1 MKTTGFLVVLGL
13 AATTALMAAAADVPA
28 AKPAAAPVSRV
39 TKAINY
45 SRASS
50 SKVDF
55 RGTELMQQA
64 SGEAKVQSRTGRV
77 DVEVRVSGL
86 DPATKF
92 GLEYLTY
99 VLWAVS
105 PQGRADNLG
114 EILLDKGAAHLKTT
128 TELQTFG
135 MIVTAEPYFAVT
147 QPSNVVV
154 LENAVR
160 PDTAGHEELIDSSY
174 ELLPRGAY
182 SSSNQRISDAI
193 FGIDPRTPLEL
204 FEARNALR
212 IARNAGAEKYA
223 GHAIE
228 KAAQSLSYAETA
240 YRQKQKR
247 EQVDTYARDASQ
259 TAEDAR
265 VMAVKEQV
273 KEREQMEAAQKEA
286 AARAQAEAEIQRRKQ
301 AELDRANAE
310 AAKAEAERM
319 KQEAVAAA
327 EQAAKA
333 KVEADAAR
341 AAAVAQQQ
349 ALAQQTEQA
358 KLQADQAR
366 QQADQ
371 ARQQADQARQ
381 QTEQARQQTEQ
392 AEKLRQQAEQEKT
405 EMRARLLQQLNAVL
419 ETRDS
424 ARGLI
429 SNMGDVLFETGKYEL
444 KPMARE
450 RLARVSG
457 ILLAHSGL
465 NVQIEG
471 YTDSTGSDDFNQRL
485 SEQRA
490 EAVRAYLVQSGVA
503 AAAVSA
509 QGLGKSEPIASND
522 TPDGRQKNR
531 RVELVVS
538 GDAIG
543 SNTGGNAPATVGPHV
558 VNTSAQR

>member
-1 MKTTGFLVVLGL
+1 MKTTRFFVLVAL
-13 AATTALMAAAADVPA
+13 AATTGLAAAAADVPA

-381 QTEQARQQTEQ
+381 QTEQA
-392 AEKLRQQAEQEKT
+392 EKLRQQAEQEKT

>member
-1 MKTTGFLVVLGL
+1 MKTTRFFVLLAL
-13 AATTALMAAAADVPA
+13 AATTALAATAADVPA
-28 AKPAAAPVSRV
+28 AKPAAVPVSRV

-64 SGEAKVQSRTGRV
+64 GGEAKVQSRTGRV
-77 DVEVRVSGL
+77 DIDVKVTGL

-114 EILLDKGAAHLKTT
+114 ELLLDKGAAHLKTT

-160 PDTAGHEELIDSSY
+160 PDTAGREEQIDSSY

-182 SSSNQRISDAI
+182 SSSNQRINDAI

-212 IARNAGAEKYA
+212 IARNAGSEKYA
-223 GHAIE
+223 AHALE
-228 KAAQSLSYAETA
+228 KAEQSLAYAETA

-247 EQVDTYARDASQ
+247 EQIDTYARDASQ

-265 VMAVKEQV
+265 VMAVKEQE
-273 KEREQMEAAQKEA
+273 KEREQLEAAQKEA

-310 AAKAEAERM
+310 AAKAEAERL
-319 KQEAVAAA
+319 KQEALAAA

-333 KVEADAAR
+333 KAEADAAR

-371 ARQQADQARQ
+371 ARQQA
-381 QTEQARQQTEQ
+381 EQ
-392 AEKLRQQAEQEKT
+392 AEKLRQQAEQDKA

-429 SNMGDVLFETGKYEL
+429 ANMGDVLFETGKYEL
-444 KPMARE
+444 KPVARE

-457 ILLAHSGL
+457 ILLAYSGL
-465 NVQIEG
+465 NVQIGG
-471 YTDSTGSDDFNQRL
+471 YTDATGSDDFNQRL

-490 EAVRAYLVQSGVA
+490 EAVRAYLVQSGVSA
-503 AAAVSA
+503 GAVSA
-509 QGLGKSEPIASND
+509 QGFGKSDPIASND

-543 SNTGGNAPATVGPHV
+543 NAATVGGNATTLAPHV
-558 VNTSAQR
+558 VNTSATASAQH

>member
-13 AATTALMAAAADVPA
+13 AATTALTAAAADVPA

-55 RGTELMQQA
+55 RGTELMQAA

-77 DVEVRVSGL
+77 DVEVKVIGL

-114 EILLDKGAAHLKTT
+114 ELLLDKGAAHLKTT

-160 PDTAGHEELIDSSY
+160 PDTAGKEELIDSSY

-212 IARNAGAEKYA
+212 IARNAGADKYA
-223 GHAIE
+223 GHALE
-228 KAAQSLSYAETA
+228 KAEQSLSYAETA

-247 EQVDTYARDASQ
+247 EQIDTYARDASQ

-265 VMAVKEQV
+265 VMAVKEEV
-273 KEREQMEAAQKEA
+273 KEREQMEAAQREA

-319 KQEAVAAA
+319 KQEALAAA
-327 EQAAKA
+327 AQAAKA
-333 KVEADAAR
+333 KAEADTAR

-371 ARQQADQARQ
+371 ARQQA
-381 QTEQARQQTEQ
+381 EQARQQTEQ
-392 AEKLRQQAEQEKT
+392 AEKLRQQAEQDKA
-405 EMRARLLQQLNAVL
+405 EMRAHLLQQLNAVL

-457 ILLAHSGL
+457 ILLAYPGL
-465 NVQIEG
+465 NVQIDG
-471 YTDSTGSDDFNQRL
+471 YTDATGSDDFNQKL

-490 EAVRAYLVQSGVA
+490 EAVRAYLVQAGVSSGV
-503 AAAVSA
+503 VSA
-509 QGLGKSEPIASND
+509 EGLGKADPIASND

-543 SNTGGNAPATVGPHV
+543 ANSVGNAPATVGPHV